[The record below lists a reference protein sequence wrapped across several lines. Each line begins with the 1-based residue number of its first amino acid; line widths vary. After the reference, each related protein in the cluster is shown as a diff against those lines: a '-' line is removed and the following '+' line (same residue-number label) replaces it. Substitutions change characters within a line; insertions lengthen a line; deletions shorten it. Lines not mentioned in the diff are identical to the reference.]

1 MGHKTV
7 AQRRQAPL
15 SDEEGGGGGSGTA
28 GRGPTL
34 VREQREGAGAAGPC
48 SALALHLPWLGPLLP
63 LRFRAVLIE
72 VHSIKGCCILKSQ
85 TGKRFSLLRTHHW
98 VMSAPSGPAHI
109 TPSLLLHYCD
119 LSQDRRGPL

>member
-72 VHSIKGCCILKSQ
+72 VHSILRGLLF
-85 TGKRFSLLRTHHW
+85 KRLLHFKIINWKKVLT
-98 VMSAPSGPAHI
+98 SKD
-109 TPSLLLHYCD
+109 PSLGDVSTLRPCPYNPQFITALL
-119 LSQDRRGPL
+119 